1 MDVHGQYNTSL
12 PEVIF
17 ESQKV
22 GNNQEIE
29 ELAVKSPKEI
39 TTTYGYSGDH
49 RAELKQFIIEMI
61 CSGDRDIPIF
71 LKLASGNQAD
81 SSCFG
86 KIAVEYQKQLKVNS
100 LIVADLA
107 LYTESNLKMINDV
120 RFKLVIS
127 SAIKRKISTIININ
141 ITRNRIC

>member
-39 TTTYGYSGDH
+39 TITYGYSGDH
-49 RAELKQFIIEMI
+49 RPELKQFIIIEMI
-61 CSGDRDIPIF
+61 CSGDRDIPIYIF
-71 LKLASGNQAD
+71 KTSI
-81 SSCFG
+81 G
-86 KIAVEYQKQLKVNS
+86 KPS
-100 LIVADLA
+100 
-107 LYTESNLKMINDV
+107 
-120 RFKLVIS
+120 RFIMLW
-127 SAIKRKISTIININ
+127 
-141 ITRNRIC
+141 